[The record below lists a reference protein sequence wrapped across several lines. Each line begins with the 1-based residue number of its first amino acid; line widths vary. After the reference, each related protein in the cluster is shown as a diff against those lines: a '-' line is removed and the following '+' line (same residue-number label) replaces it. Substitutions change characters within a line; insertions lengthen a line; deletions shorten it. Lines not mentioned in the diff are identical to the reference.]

1 MNTPSDREI
10 ASLRRLAA
18 LLEEIPEEYYPA
30 ILACCK
36 ALQAK
41 EKPAAPSTEREL

>member
-1 MNTPSDREI
+1 MNTPSGCEI
-10 ASLRRLAA
+10 ALLRRLAA

-41 EKPAAPSTEREL
+41 EKPAAPTTEREL